1 MLWRQRGKWHAGMR
15 SAFLH
20 AVGDHG
26 DLMCSALG
34 SHAWNQSANPCCTQL
49 TTDIKR
55 ADATWAIAPVFCSQ
69 RMPQTLIENRLH
81 RGRMHMGT
89 RTSFLVSAHAT
100 WNTLCHS
107 AAAACMSLP
116 QGEAPCYHSCCQCM
130 QQRIHYAAAARSP
143 HGTHQLSSAQGLQT
157 QADCP
162 AGPGQ
167 QDWYDCRMC

>member
-1 MLWRQRGKWHAGMR
+1 MYWQHPKPLVCRGQQNLTQLTQHYKEHSTLQDADSIKCVAASMLWRQRGKWHAGMR

-49 TTDIKR
+49 TTDLKR
-55 ADATWAIAPVFCSQ
+55 AAATWAIAPVFCSQ

-89 RTSFLVSAHAT
+89 RTSVLVSAHAT
-100 WNTLCHS
+100 WNTLCHC
-107 AAAACMSLP
+107 AAAACMS
-116 QGEAPCYHSCCQCM
+116 CTRH
-130 QQRIHYAAAARSP
+130 
-143 HGTHQLSSAQGLQT
+143 T
-157 QADCP
+157 
-162 AGPGQ
+162 
-167 QDWYDCRMC
+167 